1 MAIIKYKG
9 TDGEFKPLN
18 NVLIKGI
25 EVVQTTGTSEIKV
38 MSQKAVTETTSGISD
53 TLTAHTADENVH
65 LTQLEKRDIDAI
77 ADNIA
82 TISGITTNDVANWD
96 SAYTD
101 SHTHSNKQTLD
112 EITATSTAINSLSGS
127 VGSMAFEN
135 VNSYS
140 SATEVNAALADKSNT
155 GHTHTSVDVTAMTSY
170 STAGNPAMISTGD
183 TLNQAIG
190 KLECRLGS
198 IMKFQTLSQAEYDV
212 LVDAGTVDETTLYV
226 IIN

>member
-1 MAIIKYKG
+1 MAGIKYKG
-9 TDGEFKPLN
+9 TDGDFHLLN

-25 EVVQTTGTSEIKV
+25 EVVQTTGTSEIEV
-38 MSQKAVTETTSGISD
+38 MSQKAVTQVASGIND
-53 TLTAHTADENVH
+53 TLSAHTANTELH
-65 LTQLEKRDIDAI
+65 LTLLEKRDVDAI
-77 ADNIA
+77 DNNIG
-82 TISGITTNDVANWD
+82 TISGITSNDVTNWN

-112 EITATSTAINSLSGS
+112 EITATSTAINSLTGS

-140 SATEVNAALADKSNT
+140 SATEVNAALVDKSNT
-155 GHTHTSVDVTAMTSY
+155 GHTHTSADIAAMTSY
-170 STAGNPAMISTGD
+170 STAGNPAVISTGD

-190 KLECRLGS
+190 KLECRLGN
-198 IMKFQTLSQAEYDV
+198 IMKFQTLSQAEYDA
-212 LVDAGTVDETTLYV
+212 LVAAGTVDETTLYV